1 MLNEKLLLRPKAEL
15 HLHIEG
21 TIEPEMMF
29 QLAQRNNVKLK
40 YNSIKEISKAYV
52 FNNLQNF
59 LDLYYQGV
67 SVLITEQDFYDI
79 TYSYLVKAHK
89 DNVTH
94 TEIFIDPQVHSE
106 RGISLSVIFN
116 GVTQAIREAEKNFG
130 IKTSVIVCFLLHLS
144 QDHAL
149 RYFEKL
155 MDFRDRFIGIGLDGY
170 EFGNPPSK
178 FKKLFEIA
186 KKEELYLTTH
196 VSEPV
201 EYIWE
206 AIDVLGVNRIDHGNS
221 ILEDETLIQRVI
233 KDNIPLTMCPLSD
246 KFLKTNSN
254 LSSHTVGILLEK
266 GVKVTINSDDPAYF
280 SGYINENYRQISQA
294 LKLSEDQIIKLIN
307 NSLESKFI

>member
-116 GVTQAIREAEKNFG
+116 GVTQAIREAEK
-130 IKTSVIVCFLLHLS
+130 
-144 QDHAL
+144 
-149 RYFEKL
+149 
-155 MDFRDRFIGIGLDGY
+155 
-170 EFGNPPSK
+170 
-178 FKKLFEIA
+178 
-186 KKEELYLTTH
+186 
-196 VSEPV
+196 
-201 EYIWE
+201 
-206 AIDVLGVNRIDHGNS
+206 
-221 ILEDETLIQRVI
+221 TLV
-233 KDNIPLTMCPLSD
+233 
-246 KFLKTNSN
+246 
-254 LSSHTVGILLEK
+254 
-266 GVKVTINSDDPAYF
+266 
-280 SGYINENYRQISQA
+280 
-294 LKLSEDQIIKLIN
+294 
-307 NSLESKFI
+307 